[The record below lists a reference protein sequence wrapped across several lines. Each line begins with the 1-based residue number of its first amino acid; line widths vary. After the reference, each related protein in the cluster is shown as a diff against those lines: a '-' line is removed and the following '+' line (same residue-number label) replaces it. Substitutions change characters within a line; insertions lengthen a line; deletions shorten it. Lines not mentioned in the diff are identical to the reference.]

1 MVKPRPEGKGK
12 RASLSPNPLKTGPT
26 TTVLVLKYLSTAR
39 PLAGLLAEVPPPN
52 SSGSIGLSMAAVLGS
67 LLFEVLLYTLLGW

>member
-1 MVKPRPEGKGK
+1 M
-12 RASLSPNPLKTGPT
+12 
-26 TTVLVLKYLSTAR
+26 LVLKYLSTAR

-67 LLFEVLLYTLLGW
+67 LLFEVLLYTLLGWCVDYDRLPFRSRTRIATCHP